1 MSEIQTLDGPMIK
14 PASGEKP
21 AQLVILLHGVGA
33 DGNDLIGLAPFFQ
46 RVLPEAAFV
55 SPNAPFAFDMAPPS
69 MGYGGYQWFS
79 LQDMG
84 PLARLKGVTA
94 AAPILDNFIDDMLEE
109 TGLAEV
115 NTALIG
121 FSQGTMMALHVGLR
135 RERQLAGIVGFSG
148 MLCGPELLSAEIRS
162 RPPVLLVHGEAD
174 ELLPVEALQAAVR
187 GLEAAGVNVR
197 YASRPG
203 LGHGIDDEGLR
214 LGMGFLAEIF
224 GVDLERLK
232 SG

>member
-109 TGLAEV
+109 TGLAEE